1 MIATVAL
8 PEMIKALGWSNLA
21 VIHTN
26 DAYGNDYAEGLR
38 SNALNRCGLTV
49 HATVEFD
56 QNNADS
62 IRGAVAGLQRFFK
75 DGGNIFVA
83 ICTSAT
89 DLSTLLYE
97 AEEQG
102 LVGGNFT
109 WITTDT
115 VSAGTSIEQAPDQAR
130 SRRLMNGVINVRQ
143 SLARTVSSRRVLMDG
158 P

>member
-8 PEMIKALGWSNLA
+8 PEMIKALGWTNLA

-26 DAYGNDYAEGLR
+26 DAYGHDYAEGLR
-38 SNALNRCGLTV
+38 SNALHRCGLTV

-89 DLSTLLYE
+89 DLSTLSLR
-97 AEEQG
+97 G
-102 LVGGNFT
+102 RG
-109 WITTDT
+109 
-115 VSAGTSIEQAPDQAR
+115 AR
-130 SRRLMNGVINVRQ
+130 SRRR
-143 SLARTVSSRRVLMDG
+143 
-158 P
+158 